1 MQLYTQP
8 IGQDKKKS
16 LFKTNANNSGKKL
29 KAVKVYKSQKK
40 IQKKLIPYIL
50 NEEPEN
56 LEANNLIHR
65 LD

>member
-1 MQLYTQP
+1 M
-8 IGQDKKKS
+8 
-16 LFKTNANNSGKKL
+16 FKTNANNLGKKL